1 MNIRRNGSGVWPY
14 VIVGSAVGGTVA
26 CLFMTESGR
35 KFRRSLSHP
44 DELGKNLDNARDFVE
59 RKARGV
65 SDQVHRVLDQTKRS
79 IAEGERA
86 YREANQTFQMK
97 ARQIESKND
106 AIATNVHEKV
116 DRLSRTAV
124 VVEHSVLDP
133 LIEIGALYSGIQ
145 KGIRA
150 ILGKSGGRP
159 LRSSTEEGPFSY
171 NRDQRIR

>member
-1 MNIRRNGSGVWPY
+1 V
-14 VIVGSAVGGTVA
+14 
-26 CLFMTESGR
+26 
-35 KFRRSLSHP
+35 
-44 DELGKNLDNARDFVE
+44 
-59 RKARGV
+59 V

-116 DRLSRTAV
+116 DKLSRTAV

-133 LIEIGALYSGIQ
+133 LIEIGALYSGFQ
-145 KGIRA
+145 KGIRSM
-150 ILGKSGGRP
+150 LGKARGRTM
-159 LRSSTEEGPFSY
+159 RSSTEEGPFSY
-171 NRDQRIR
+171 NPRSAR